1 MSDDQKIKVMEWLL
15 DKRRDFLW
23 NNVLFDDEKEGC
35 DFLEQAL
42 TKAAYNE

>member
-1 MSDDQKIKVMEWLL
+1 MSDDQKMKVMEWLL
-15 DKRRDFLW
+15 DNRRDFLW

-42 TKAAYNE
+42 AKVAYNE